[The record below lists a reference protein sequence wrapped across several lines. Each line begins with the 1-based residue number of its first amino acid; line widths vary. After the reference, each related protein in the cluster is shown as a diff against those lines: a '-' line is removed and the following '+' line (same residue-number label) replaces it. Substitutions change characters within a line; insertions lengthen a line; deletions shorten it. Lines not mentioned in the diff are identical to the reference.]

1 MERLSILG
9 RIPHNLVQ
17 LLATEFLVKLKYIYY
32 SSLSERKIHKKYLFR
47 SDFKNQELQGNTGG
61 EGFGFTA
68 AACDIN
74 GKNLN
79 QGTVLGI

>member
-1 MERLSILG
+1 M
-9 RIPHNLVQ
+9 
-17 LLATEFLVKLKYIYY
+17 
-32 SSLSERKIHKKYLFR
+32 SERKIHEKYLFR

-79 QGTVLGI
+79 QGTVLGIQSGPLCKEWYSQFPVVSLISLFDRFC

>member
-1 MERLSILG
+1 M
-9 RIPHNLVQ
+9 
-17 LLATEFLVKLKYIYY
+17 
-32 SSLSERKIHKKYLFR
+32 SERKIHEKYLFR

-79 QGTVLGI
+79 QGTVLGIQSAKNPKVQRMVFPIPSGILDIVI

>member
-1 MERLSILG
+1 M
-9 RIPHNLVQ
+9 
-17 LLATEFLVKLKYIYY
+17 
-32 SSLSERKIHKKYLFR
+32 SERKIHEKYLFR